1 MKRIVLSVF
10 FFGLIVSCSS
20 NDDSSSSNTPVADCN
35 CDRVVEATTF
45 NVVGT
50 PENPAINFATS
61 YTTINDCTDVQREK
75 NHTTTVASEIPKIGQ
90 CR

>member
-1 MKRIVLSVF
+1 MKKLLLSAIVLVAM
-10 FFGLIVSCSS
+10 SCSS
-20 NDDSSSSNTPVADCN
+20 NDDSSSSDTPALDCN

-50 PENPAINFATS
+50 PQNPTMNYATS
-61 YTTINDCTDVQREK
+61 YVTINDCTGVQRQR
-75 NHTTTVASEIPKIGQ
+75 NHTTTVVSDIPKVGQ

>member
-1 MKRIVLSVF
+1 MKKLLLSAIIVMAM
-10 FFGLIVSCSS
+10 SCSS
-20 NDDSSSSNTPVADCN
+20 NSDDTQTVAEDCN

-50 PENPAINFATS
+50 PQNPAINYYTA
-61 YTTINDCTDVQREK
+61 YTTINDCTGVQRER
-75 NHTTTVASEIPKIGQ
+75 NHTTTVASEIPKVGQ